1 MEAPDQQQMTPQIS
15 ENATVEQVD
24 LHFVGLVDTE
34 EETVSAEVFRELG
47 ESLDVHAL
55 GKHDITEI
63 FSPPRFTK
71 RQLIWKHAEATVKDG
86 ILRTRHTSR
95 IWKRS

>member
-1 MEAPDQQQMTPQIS
+1 MSRWNERGRAIFEGEDDAMEAPDQQRMTPQIS

-34 EETVSAEVFRELG
+34 EETVDAKMFHELG

-55 GKHDITEI
+55 GKHDVHGNI
-63 FSPPRFTK
+63 FHRHVSRKEP
-71 RQLIWKHAEATVKDG
+71 TVLD
-86 ILRTRHTSR
+86 
-95 IWKRS
+95 